1 MLKIG
6 GQRIPTK
13 TLLLLAGESLLIIL
27 GLAMATGLRFISS
40 KWEYAGGHALERFL
54 VVVLICELALYYND
68 LYDLQVT
75 NSRARL
81 LIGLLQALGMA
92 SIALALLYYVA
103 PGLSLGRGIAG
114 LAVPTI
120 MALIFVWRL
129 LLDSKGFLLLN
140 PPQRV
145 LIVGTGPTGISL
157 TREIISRPEL
167 NLKVLGFLDEKGEN
181 IGKPLVNPGI
191 IGGIADLGALVE
203 SHNIDRVVMSLA
215 EQRGR
220 MPYRELLRLK
230 FAGVSVED
238 AQTVFERISGRIALE
253 RLSPS
258 WLIFSDGFSKSRFLL
273 TAKRGFDIVAS
284 IVGILLTAPMMA
296 LTAVAI
302 LVETGRPVFFRQKR
316 VGLNG
321 ELFEILKF
329 RSMRQDSEKDGPAW
343 AADGDKR
350 ITRVGS
356 VIRKFRLDELPQ
368 FFNIL
373 EGDMSLVGPRPEQ
386 PYFCEVLEANLPFFA
401 QRHTVRP
408 GVTGWAQ
415 IKYQY
420 GSSIEDSKRKLELDL
435 FYIKHLS
442 LSLDLAILFETVKVI
457 VFGKGAK

>member
-13 TLLLLAGESLLIIL
+13 TLVLLLGESLLIIL

-40 KWEYAGGHALERFL
+40 RWEYAGGHPVARFL

-92 SIALALLYYVA
+92 SIALALLYYLA
-103 PGLSLGRGIAG
+103 PGVSLGRGIAG

-120 MALIFVWRL
+120 MTLIFAWRL
-129 LLDSKGFLLLN
+129 LLDSKGFLLLSR
-140 PPQRV
+140 PQRV

-181 IGKPLVNPGI
+181 IGKRLVNPGI
-191 IGGIADLGALVE
+191 IGGIADLDKLVDL
-203 SHNIDRVVMSLA
+203 HDVDRVVLSLA

-238 AQTVFERISGRIALE
+238 AHTVFERISGRIALE

-258 WLIFSDGFSKSRFLL
+258 WLIFSDGFRKSRFLL
-273 TAKRGFDIVAS
+273 TAKRGFDIAAS
-284 IVGILLTAPMMA
+284 IFGILLTAPVMA
-296 LTAVAI
+296 LTALAI
-302 LVETGRPVFFRQKR
+302 LVESGRPVFFRQNR

-329 RSMRQDSEKDGPAW
+329 RSMRQDSEKDGPSW

-350 ITRVGS
+350 ITKVGKF
-356 VIRKFRLDELPQ
+356 IRKFRLDELPQ

-373 EGDMSLVGPRPEQ
+373 EGQMSLVGPRPEQ

-420 GSSIEDSKRKLELDL
+420 GSSIEDAKRKLELDL

-457 VFGKGAK
+457 FLGKGAK

>member
-1 MLKIG
+1 MLRIG

-13 TLLLLAGESLLIIL
+13 TLMLLAGESLLIIL

-40 KWEYAGGHALERFL
+40 RWEYAGGHTVARFL

-92 SIALALLYYVA
+92 SIALALLYYIA
-103 PGLSLGRGIAG
+103 PGVSLGRGIAG
-114 LAVPTI
+114 FAVPTI
-120 MALIFVWRL
+120 MTLIFGWRL
-129 LLDSKGFLLLN
+129 LLDSKGFLLLSR
-140 PPQRV
+140 PQRV

-191 IGGIADLGALVE
+191 IGGIADLGSLVE
-203 SHNIDRVVMSLA
+203 LHDIDRVVMSLA

-238 AQTVFERISGRIALE
+238 AHTVFERISGRIALE

-258 WLIFSDGFSKSRFLL
+258 WLIFSDGFRKSRFLL
-273 TAKRGFDIVAS
+273 TAKRSFDIFAS
-284 IVGILLTAPMMA
+284 ILGILLTLPLMA
-296 LTAVAI
+296 LTAAAI
-302 LVETGRPVFFRQKR
+302 LIETGRPVFFRQKR

-321 ELFEILKF
+321 EQFEILKF

-356 VIRKFRLDELPQ
+356 FIRKFRLDELPQ

-373 EGDMSLVGPRPEQ
+373 EGNMSLVGPRPEQ